1 MNRFVSRSKTLNKR
15 GLPIVISAA
24 SGTGK
29 STIIG
34 KMMKRDPNLVFSVSA
49 TTREIRREEIDG
61 VNYNFLSLEEFKKGI
76 DEDRFVEW
84 EIVHGKYYGTERV
97 PLETLLESGKHAILD
112 LDVNGGENLKS
123 IYPEAVL
130 IFIYPPSLE
139 ELTRRLK
146 MRGTETEK
154 SIIRRLARYP
164 LEMAKGYRYPY
175 HVINDEVDRATE
187 EVLGIINSNGKF

>member
-1 MNRFVSRSKTLNKR
+1 MNRFVSRSRTLNKR

-34 KMMKRDPNLVFSVSA
+34 KIMKRDTNLIFSVSA
-49 TTREIRREEIDG
+49 TTRKIRRDEIDG
-61 VNYNFLSLEEFKKGI
+61 VNYKFLSLEEFKKGI

-84 EIVHGKYYGTERV
+84 EIVHGKYYGTERA
-97 PLETLLESGKHAILD
+97 PLERMLDSGKHAILD
-112 LDVNGGENLKS
+112 LDVNGGEHLKS
-123 IYPEAVL
+123 IYPETVL

-146 MRGTETEK
+146 VRGTETEK
-154 SIIRRLARYP
+154 SLIRRLARYP
-164 LEMAKGYRYPY
+164 LEMARGYRYPH
-175 HVINDEVDRATE
+175 HVINDEVERATE

>member
-34 KMMKRDPNLVFSVSA
+34 KIMKRDSNLVFSVSA
-49 TTREIRREEIDG
+49 TTREIRREEKDG
-61 VNYNFLSLEEFKKGI
+61 VNYKFLNLEEFKKGI
-76 DEDRFVEW
+76 DEDRFIEW
-84 EIVHGKYYGTERV
+84 EIVHGKYYGTERA
-97 PLETLLESGKHAILD
+97 PLERMLESGKHAILD
-112 LDVNGGENLKS
+112 LDVNGGEHLKS
-123 IYPEAVL
+123 IYPDTVL

-154 SIIRRLARYP
+154 SLIRRLARYP
-164 LEMAKGYRYPY
+164 LEMAKGYRYP
-175 HVINDEVDRATE
+175 HHIINDEVERATE
-187 EVLGIINSNGKF
+187 EVLRIINGNGKF

>member
-1 MNRFVSRSKTLNKR
+1 MNKR
-15 GLPIVISAA
+15 GLPVVISAA

-34 KMMKRDPNLVFSVSA
+34 KIMKRDSNLIFSVSA

-61 VNYNFLSLEEFKKGI
+61 VNYKFLSLEEFKKGI
-76 DEDRFVEW
+76 DEDRFIEW
-84 EIVHGKYYGTERV
+84 EIVHGKYYGTERA
-97 PLETLLESGKHAILD
+97 PLERTLESGKHAILD
-112 LDVNGGENLKS
+112 LDVNGGEHLKS
-123 IYPEAVL
+123 IYPDTVL

-154 SIIRRLARYP
+154 SLIRRLARYP
-164 LEMAKGYRYPY
+164 LEMAKGYRYPH
-175 HVINDEVDRATE
+175 HVINNEVERATE
-187 EVLGIINSNGKF
+187 EVLRIINGNGKF